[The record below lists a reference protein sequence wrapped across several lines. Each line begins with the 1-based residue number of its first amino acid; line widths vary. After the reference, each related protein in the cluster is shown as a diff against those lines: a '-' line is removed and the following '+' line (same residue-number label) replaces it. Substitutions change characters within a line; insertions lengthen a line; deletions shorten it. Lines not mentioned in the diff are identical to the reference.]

1 MKYHFKP
8 GAWAWSG
15 WALVPWEA
23 PPISLH
29 TAHAA
34 TLEIVII
41 RTSFVGMRYVTLSFH
56 TSAVLLEINLVTT
69 STSLDDDLTRRQPH
83 DWSISSKENED
94 HWQQD
99 HLWTETE
106 SGDVCA
112 ELLTQRP
119 NLATKITTKVEKT
132 EKARSTSGAD
142 ENSWYSCWHF
152 ETIVVVLSY
161 WSRDNVY
168 RNIDK
173 IRKCLAAILSQQIR
187 HRYHTN

>member
-1 MKYHFKP
+1 MKYHFNP

-69 STSLDDDLTRRQPH
+69 RQVWMMTWP
-83 DWSISSKENED
+83 ED
-94 HWQQD
+94 NH
-99 HLWTETE
+99 TIE
-106 SGDVCA
+106 A
-112 ELLTQRP
+112 KAPR
-119 NLATKITTKVEKT
+119 
-132 EKARSTSGAD
+132 KARITDNKIISVLRLRVAMSVQSSWHSAPTSQPRPQPRWRKPKKLAAPAAQMRTAD
-142 ENSWYSCWHF
+142 ILVGIF